1 MEFPSLFP
9 HPAACLNPASMSK
22 CSFVFAYLAVF
33 VVAFVPAFAFGPRNI
48 WKDRRNYAEDRQDK
62 ANWSDK
68 ISQYRLTNLFFFG
81 LRYETVSKC
90 PNMLSSLPQRMK
102 RCTAVISPS
111 FDSLQ
116 RDNL

>member
-22 CSFVFAYLAVF
+22 CSFVFAYLAVFVVAYLAVF

-68 ISQYRLTNLFFFG
+68 ISQYRLTNLILG
-81 LRYETVSKC
+81 LSYET
-90 PNMLSSLPQRMK
+90 L
-102 RCTAVISPS
+102 
-111 FDSLQ
+111 
-116 RDNL
+116 

>member
-68 ISQYRLTNLFFFG
+68 ISQYRLTNLILG
-81 LRYETVSKC
+81 LSYET
-90 PNMLSSLPQRMK
+90 L
-102 RCTAVISPS
+102 
-111 FDSLQ
+111 
-116 RDNL
+116 